1 MIISQRCKYALKAV
15 LELSARQAREPLK
28 MQEIAEAQQIP
39 TKFLEAILND
49 LRVDG
54 IVVSRRGNVGGYSL
68 ARPPQDITI
77 GEIIRIVQGPIES
90 LIAKVDPNV
99 EIYGERA
106 LNNLWS
112 DVAAA
117 INRVY
122 DTTTFSDL
130 VEVEAAAKGGEPNY
144 II

>member
-15 LELSARQAREPLK
+15 LELSAKQAHGPVK
-28 MQEIAEAQQIP
+28 IQEIAEAQQIP
-39 TKFLEAILND
+39 LKFLEAILND
-49 LRVDG
+49 LRVG
-54 IVVSRRGNVGGYSL
+54 GFVVSRRGNVGGYSL
-68 ARPPQDITI
+68 ARPPQDITV
-77 GEIIRIVQGPIES
+77 GEIVRIIQGPIES
-90 LIAKVDPNV
+90 LIAKANPNA
-99 EIYGERA
+99 EIYGEQA
-106 LNNLWS
+106 LNKLCS
-112 DVAAA
+112 DLSAA

>member
-28 MQEIAEAQQIP
+28 IQEIAEAQQIP

-68 ARPPQDITI
+68 ARPPQDITV
-77 GEIIRIVQGPIES
+77 GEIVRIIQGPIES
-90 LIAKVDPNV
+90 LIAKANPNA
-99 EIYGERA
+99 EIYGEQA
-106 LNNLWS
+106 LNKLCNDLS
-112 DVAAA
+112 AA